1 MGPARWHVSRS
12 CADCELEKFC
22 LRGGFFLYL
31 AIALERYL
39 TRTLSTIDVRV
50 DAAADLRAEMW
61 GSLTR
66 MDRLLIRKDGTMRVK
81 DEHLNIVA
89 RWLYPVAVAC

>member
-1 MGPARWHVSRS
+1 MFRAHAQTVNWRS
-12 CADCELEKFC
+12 FAFVEVFS
-22 LRGGFFLYL
+22 LYL
-31 AIALERYL
+31 AFALERYL